1 MNQEKTVLHIIARMN
16 VGGTSRYID
25 TLAANLLE
33 SNYRLI
39 LVTGNVQGEE
49 IEDRSSRHPPTI
61 RVTSLG
67 RRIDPISDI
76 KSFLELRKIVMRV
89 KPDIIHTHTFKAGLL
104 GRLLFSRIP
113 KIHTFHGHLLE
124 DPDFRGFK
132 SRAIILIER
141 LLAHRSKFLVTVG
154 ERVFEELLVQKV
166 GSRAQFINIPPGVQ
180 PLNIPSREDSYKN
193 LILPEPAGPVI
204 GWIARVTAV
213 KNPWLALDV
222 ARLMPNHAFFMAGGG
237 DLLERVKAI
246 APPNVTILGWVNAAD
261 LISAADVILST
272 SENEGMPVALI
283 ESQMAG
289 KPVVATDVGSVG
301 EVVIDGVTGF
311 LVDNSAEAI
320 VNKLHC
326 LINDSELLLKM
337 SQNATNHGAK
347 HFSIAEMVKRHCELY
362 DRVLN

>member
-1 MNQEKTVLHIIARMN
+1 
-16 VGGTSRYID
+16 
-25 TLAANLLE
+25 
-33 SNYRLI
+33 
-39 LVTGNVQGEE
+39 
-49 IEDRSSRHPPTI
+49 
-61 RVTSLG
+61 
-67 RRIDPISDI
+67 
-76 KSFLELRKIVMRV
+76 
-89 KPDIIHTHTFKAGLL
+89 
-104 GRLLFSRIP
+104 
-113 KIHTFHGHLLE
+113 
-124 DPDFRGFK
+124 
-132 SRAIILIER
+132 
-141 LLAHRSKFLVTVG
+141 
-154 ERVFEELLVQKV
+154 
-166 GSRAQFINIPPGVQ
+166 
-180 PLNIPSREDSYKN
+180 
-193 LILPEPAGPVI
+193 
-204 GWIARVTAV
+204 
-213 KNPWLALDV
+213 
-222 ARLMPNHAFFMAGGG
+222 MAGGG